1 MADVAGSIESVVSPV
16 FEVGKWLV
24 VPIWHQFKYL
34 FNYTTNFKN
43 LEKEVKKLKNTKEEV
58 QDQVDAAERNLEKIK
73 QNVKDWQKDVEK
85 TIIEVDQLIQEKANN
100 QRYSKGL
107 CSNFIIHY
115 KHSKKAFKLKRD
127 DVDLLLQQGKEL
139 GPVSSRTNP
148 LLEIWLRSSE
158 DYVPFESRNSTM
170 EEVWDALIDE
180 NIFMIGVYGMGG
192 IGKTTLAQ
200 ELGRKAKK
208 DKLFEDIVFVEVSES
223 PDIKKIQT
231 AIADNLGLKFKN
243 ESERAKELYSRME
256 GKNILLI
263 LDNIWE
269 PLEIEKTIG
278 IPCRADRGRNKLLFT
293 TRNLD
298 VLERMDSTSN
308 FGMGILTEEE
318 AWILFT
324 KMTDLFAGNIIQ
336 TYRLGSLPNDICKEC
351 RGLPIVICTIAKA
364 LKNKSHRS
372 DWKVAL
378 QELKAPSPSYF
389 TGFLEKEYTR
399 IALSYTLLRDD
410 ELKKTLLIA
419 SLMENNASILD
430 LFRHVVCLDI
440 LKGVNL
446 TMEDVRDRLDKLVR
460 DLKDACLLLDGF
472 ESGNFAMHD
481 VVRVVAMRIAY
492 MDHHVFTTRNDVERE
507 WKDKDKL
514 KKCTKISLSGDSTII
529 SQLWPN
535 DLDCPNLEYFYMTKL
550 WYSSFEIPKDFFTV
564 MPKLKVLNLVGLQ
577 QSLLPSSI
585 GLLTNLQT
593 LCLDYSNIEDVA
605 VIGKFKKLKVLSLQ
619 GSCIKEFST
628 EMGQLTQLRLLDLSY
643 CRQLKVI
650 ASNVISKLSQ
660 LEELYLNNYFIQ
672 WKIEVLKELKLLSSL
687 TTLELH
693 IEDDKVLPKG
703 FFSRELIR
711 YDILVGHWSFKY
723 PLFDEHEH
731 LRRLKLIIDP
741 TTKLEELC
749 VIKNVE
755 LLRLAEYLDDEGEDE
770 DEDEKK
776 DEDEDNLEHLK
787 FKFQSNEITPLF
799 NKKVICPDLMDLT
812 LKNIISRKIWD
823 DHLPSSSFQN
833 LKQLTLWRCAKIKFV
848 FPYAITKNLQQLQ
861 YLVIKDCIDLEEIV
875 AIAEGLEAA
884 ANVVFPQVTVMV
896 LENLPKL
903 ATFYP
908 GINAL
913 EWPKLKELVVK
924 DCQKFKMFTSEPK
937 SLCLDQKIN
946 NDLAIFQLKD
956 GLEEIGW
963 DSSSKVL
970 NISYYKSTHFP
981 LGLPQRFEN
990 LTFLYVNHCHKLVNF
1005 TTTSIAGSL
1014 VQLKELSI
1022 SDCSMLTE
1030 IVENN
1035 GDATTIEIVFEKL
1048 CKVSLNR
1055 LESLTCFCS
1064 KNYSFTFP
1072 SLKELFITE
1081 CPSMN
1086 TFFKGISGNSELNLQ
1101 SNEITP
1107 FFNEKVIFPNLKV
1120 LELINISLER
1130 IWDNQLSTSSSQ
1142 NLTHLKELEV
1152 EDCHK
1157 FKMVAS
1163 EPKPLCL
1170 DQKDISVDLKLL
1182 TLKDD
1187 NSIEI
1192 CYNQHPTSFYQN
1204 LTHLTLRNCE
1214 NIKYVFPSYIVKS
1227 LHQLQQL
1234 KIQNCKVLKEIIAK
1248 EDGATA
1254 VIDFVFPNI
1263 TSLKLEDLPELT
1275 AFYLGKYTLELP
1287 KLKEL
1292 LVKDCTKYL
1301 SFKKNNV
1308 ETKHDILAPKSI
1320 LQNNKINFN
1329 LELFQL
1335 YDGETNICWHGQF
1348 KTLTINKDN
1357 SANIPLRLFQRFEN
1371 VRELRLFSNQY
1382 IDIKSPYDLPNLEVL
1397 DVYFHN
1403 RLMNL
1408 VLFSVFF
1415 QNLKVL
1421 KVSSCH
1427 GLMKLFTPSMARS
1440 LVQLRELSIS
1450 YCKMLT
1456 EIVENEGDAITS
1468 SEIVFNSLN
1477 KLSLEWLYSLTCFC
1491 SGNYSFTFPSLEE
1504 LKIENC
1510 VNLDIFCQGSLS
1522 TPKLDRVLYKSLGF
1536 HNEYVNVMT
1545 QAEIGENDL
1554 NTTIQQKHKK
1564 EIHHK

>member
-1107 FFNEKVIFPNLKV
+1107 FFNEKF
-1120 LELINISLER
+1120 
-1130 IWDNQLSTSSSQ
+1130 
-1142 NLTHLKELEV
+1142 
-1152 EDCHK
+1152 DC
-1157 FKMVAS
+1157 
-1163 EPKPLCL
+1163 
-1170 DQKDISVDLKLL
+1170 
-1182 TLKDD
+1182 
-1187 NSIEI
+1187 
-1192 CYNQHPTSFYQN
+1192 
-1204 LTHLTLRNCE
+1204 R
-1214 NIKYVFPSYIVKS
+1214 
-1227 LHQLQQL
+1227 
-1234 KIQNCKVLKEIIAK
+1234 
-1248 EDGATA
+1248 
-1254 VIDFVFPNI
+1254 
-1263 TSLKLEDLPELT
+1263 
-1275 AFYLGKYTLELP
+1275 
-1287 KLKEL
+1287 
-1292 LVKDCTKYL
+1292 
-1301 SFKKNNV
+1301 
-1308 ETKHDILAPKSI
+1308 
-1320 LQNNKINFN
+1320 
-1329 LELFQL
+1329 
-1335 YDGETNICWHGQF
+1335 
-1348 KTLTINKDN
+1348 
-1357 SANIPLRLFQRFEN
+1357 
-1371 VRELRLFSNQY
+1371 
-1382 IDIKSPYDLPNLEVL
+1382 
-1397 DVYFHN
+1397 
-1403 RLMNL
+1403 
-1408 VLFSVFF
+1408 
-1415 QNLKVL
+1415 
-1421 KVSSCH
+1421 
-1427 GLMKLFTPSMARS
+1427 
-1440 LVQLRELSIS
+1440 
-1450 YCKMLT
+1450 
-1456 EIVENEGDAITS
+1456 
-1468 SEIVFNSLN
+1468 
-1477 KLSLEWLYSLTCFC
+1477 LYSL
-1491 SGNYSFTFPSLEE
+1491 
-1504 LKIENC
+1504 I
-1510 VNLDIFCQGSLS
+1510 
-1522 TPKLDRVLYKSLGF
+1522 
-1536 HNEYVNVMT
+1536 
-1545 QAEIGENDL
+1545 
-1554 NTTIQQKHKK
+1554 
-1564 EIHHK
+1564 